1 LEDALGYL
9 DNPWV
14 VMVIN
19 GLVAGWIAGL
29 LLGGGGLIRNLIV
42 GILGA
47 LLGGFL
53 VQMGIIALP
62 PSITDMTSQVP
73 FGTQVL
79 ISTIGAIIVVLVAR
93 LIAR

>member
-1 LEDALGYL
+1 MEDALGYL

-29 LLGGGGLIRNLIV
+29 LLGGGGLVRNLIV

>member
-1 LEDALGYL
+1 MEDAVGYL

-29 LLGGGGLIRNLIV
+29 LLGGGGLVRNLIV

>member
-1 LEDALGYL
+1 MEDALGYL

>member
-1 LEDALGYL
+1 LEDAVGYL

-29 LLGGGGLIRNLIV
+29 LLGGGGLVRNLIV

>member
-1 LEDALGYL
+1 MEDALVYL

-19 GLVAGWIAGL
+19 GLIAGWLAGL

-47 LLGGFL
+47 LLGGLL
-53 VQMGIIALP
+53 VQLGVIALP
-62 PSITDMTSQVP
+62 PSVTDVTSQVP
-73 FGTQVL
+73 FGTQILV
-79 ISTIGAIIVVLVAR
+79 STIGAIIVVLLAR

>member
-1 LEDALGYL
+1 LEEALAYL

-14 VMVIN
+14 VMIIN

-62 PSITDMTSQVP
+62 PSITDVTSQVP

-79 ISTIGAIIVVLVAR
+79 ISTIGAIIVVLIAR

>member
-1 LEDALGYL
+1 MEDALGYL

-62 PSITDMTSQVP
+62 PSITDVTSQVP

>member
-1 LEDALGYL
+1 MEDALVYL

-19 GLVAGWIAGL
+19 GLVAGWLAGL

-47 LLGGFL
+47 LLGGLL
-53 VQMGIIALP
+53 VQMGVLALP
-62 PSITDMTSQVP
+62 PSITDVTSQVP
-73 FGTQVL
+73 FGTQILV
-79 ISTIGAIIVVLVAR
+79 STIGAIIVVLIAR

>member
-1 LEDALGYL
+1 LQDALVYL

-14 VMVIN
+14 VMIIN
-19 GLVAGWIAGL
+19 GLVAGWLAGL
-29 LLGGGGLIRNLIV
+29 ILGGGGLIRNLVV

-62 PSITDMTSQVP
+62 PSITDVTSQVP
-73 FGTQVL
+73 FGTQILV
-79 ISTIGAIIVVLVAR
+79 STIGALIVVLMAR

>member
-1 LEDALGYL
+1 MQDALVYL

-14 VMVIN
+14 VMIIN
-19 GLVAGWIAGL
+19 GLVAGWLAGL
-29 LLGGGGLIRNLIV
+29 ILGGGGLIRNLVV

-62 PSITDMTSQVP
+62 PSITDVTSQVP
-73 FGTQVL
+73 FGTQILV
-79 ISTIGAIIVVLVAR
+79 STIGALIVVLMAR